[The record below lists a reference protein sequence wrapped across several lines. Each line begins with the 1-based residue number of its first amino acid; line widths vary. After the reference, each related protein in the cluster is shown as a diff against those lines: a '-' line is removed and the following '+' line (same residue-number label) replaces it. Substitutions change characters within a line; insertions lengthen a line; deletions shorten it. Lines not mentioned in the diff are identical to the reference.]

1 MSSVKKMVLRKGEAG
16 EWAKNRERMAGL
28 GDEFRRR
35 REQARGKQ
43 MVGQAKEPVRK
54 TGIKFTGNE
63 ACSEAAGSG
72 ALGEPPA
79 EESDLDRK

>member
-1 MSSVKKMVLRKGEAG
+1 
-16 EWAKNRERMAGL
+16 
-28 GDEFRRR
+28 
-35 REQARGKQ
+35 

-72 ALGEPPA
+72 ALAEPPA
-79 EESDLDRK
+79 EESDLGRKRRASSEEQEGEIVFCVGRNEENKYQLHKLLLKLLSCLEF